1 MTYKNYAEPKKAAAL
16 KNVLAYCLTD
26 GQKDSEALG
35 YIPLPGGVVETV
47 KAALGNI
54 GAGTAEKKSK

>member
-1 MTYKNYAEPKKAAAL
+1 MPRKAAAL
-16 KNVLAYCLTD
+16 KDVLTYCLTD

-35 YIPLPGGVVETV
+35 YIPLPGGVAEKV

-54 GAGTAEKKSK
+54 RAEAAEKKSK